1 MSALVSQEQDER
13 SLRHADSA
21 RADRPPVQGA
31 RLLRAMTS
39 RRTRTRT
46 PRWVL
51 GVVSA
56 LLTAVCILQDP
67 GKLIADTKLPLAVDP
82 RHFLGSALHL
92 WDPGLDF
99 GTIQNQS
106 VGYAFPM
113 GSFFLVG
120 RGVGLAAW
128 LTQRL
133 WLGLLLAV
141 AMWGIVRLAEAF
153 GIGRPSSRVVAGLA
167 YSCSPFML
175 TQLATTSA
183 GLLGLVTAPWALL
196 PLVLVCRRDAQR
208 LTPRRAAALSGV
220 AIAAAGGVNASVTLA
235 AVMIPALWLLI
246 CRGPGAWKL
255 RAWWSLSVV
264 LACAWWLVPLALQGR
279 YGMNFVTYSETV
291 PVTTSVA
298 SAPEAL
304 RGTGAW
310 LAYLVAQRV
319 WLPAGLTFLSSV
331 PVILASWVV
340 TLGGL
345 VGLGLLRRRRPFL
358 LALLG
363 VGTVLVAA
371 GYAGPG
377 AGLLDAGYR
386 SALGGVLSPVRNVVK
401 FEPLV
406 RLPLALGLA
415 HLLAHVPAGWQRRR
429 AGAFRATAVVAGL
442 AAVAVTATP
451 LLPGRLTADGSFTA
465 VPGYWREAA
474 DWMAGHGGGGRT
486 LVIPGSAFGEYEW
499 GRPLDEPMA
508 WLSSTPWG
516 TRSVLP
522 LGGEGS
528 TRLLD
533 GIEAELVQGEAP
545 HLDELLR
552 RSGVSQ
558 VLVRHDLDPASNDPR
573 PTSSQM
579 SRALQSSGL
588 MLART
593 FGPVL
598 PTAPSPEQRLLG
610 ELPTTSDP
618 RLEVW
623 QVPGSAQLVDSYP
636 AAKETVLSGGS
647 EAVPTLA
654 AQGILGQRPVIM
666 AGDLPADRPGAA
678 GGLPSAGGGLPAPAA
693 WFDTD
698 TLQRRDE
705 EFGQVHRNVSQ
716 LLAAG
721 EVPPGSTA
729 GVRQRLNVPAADH
742 QTVAR
747 YEGVAS
753 VTASSSGFPLAPAPV
768 YAPFYALDGNDFTAW
783 QAAANGRGD
792 VGQWLQVRF
801 LAPKTLPFVTVRLL
815 GSNGFRPKVTGM
827 RVTTDRG
834 SVDSTVAPTEDVQLL
849 RVPPGSTSTLRVTF
863 TRIPQPGFALVGPGI
878 RELGLGGVTADRV
891 VVMPH
896 DAAPGFGASG
906 PSATGGIAYVVN
918 RARTDPAPS
927 LQLDEEAQ
935 LSRQFVTPRALTLTG
950 TGSVLL
956 DPRSAGAFFGP
967 ARQTLACGSGPAV
980 VLDGHEFPTAVTGSG
995 LQAATL
1001 RPVALSV
1008 CTPPGGIP
1016 VPAGT
1021 HELRTLPKLGVRGV
1035 DQLVLATPDLAAS
1048 GGLTAERATTLVSST
1063 PERRTVAL
1071 SAGPAVFL
1079 AVHENFNA
1087 SWSARLGGHQ
1097 LQAVRLD
1104 GWQQGYLVPAG
1115 EAGTVVLTTGPG
1127 RVLRWGL
1134 AVGAGLAAG
1143 LLLLAL
1149 SPVRGAARPVS
1160 SRRLGDRS
1168 ARVLCLLGGVAV
1180 GVLVSWPAALAV
1192 PLVVLA
1198 CRVWSKAWALVA
1210 LAGAGCA
1217 AVSTALHPGS
1227 YPAQHI
1233 GAFGAIAVVAGAV
1246 ALVAVV
1252 VGAEGSRRR
1261 AGGSPSG
1268 SPHGASTGS
1277 S

>member
-1 MSALVSQEQDER
+1 MSAVVSQEPDER
-13 SLRHADSA
+13 SIQQPAASRTERS
-21 RADRPPVQGA
+21 PVPGA
-31 RLLRAMTS
+31 RL
-39 RRTRTRT
+39 RRVATNRTTRT

-51 GVVSA
+51 RAVSA
-56 LLTAVCILQDP
+56 LLIVVCILQDP

-82 RHFLGSALHL
+82 RHFLATALHL

-133 WLGLLLAV
+133 WLGLLLSV

-167 YSCSPFML
+167 YACSPFML

-183 GLLGLVTAPWALL
+183 GLLGLVVAPWALL
-196 PLVLVCRRDAQR
+196 PLVLVSRRDAHR
-208 LTPRRAAALSGV
+208 LTPRRAAALWGV

-235 AVMIPALWLLI
+235 AVMIPALWLVI

-255 RAWWSLSVV
+255 RGWWSLSLV
-264 LACAWWLVPLALQGR
+264 LACAWWLLPLVLQGR

-331 PVILASWVV
+331 PVIIASWVV

-371 GYAGPG
+371 GYAGPA

-415 HLLAHVPAGWQRRR
+415 HLLAQVPGAWRRGRAAGLR
-429 AGAFRATAVVAGL
+429 AVALVAGL

-451 LLPGRLTADGSFTA
+451 LLPGRLTADGSFRA
-465 VPGYWREAA
+465 VPAYWHEAA
-474 DWMAGHGGGGRT
+474 DWMAGHSGGGRT

-533 GIEAELVQGEAP
+533 GIEAELVQGDAP

-558 VLVRHDLDPASNDPR
+558 VLVRHDLDPGSNDPR

-579 SRALQSSGL
+579 KRALRSSGL

-593 FGPVL
+593 FGPVM

-610 ELPTTSDP
+610 ELPATSDP

-636 AAKETVLSGGS
+636 ASKETVLSGGS
-647 EAVPTLA
+647 EAMPTLA

-666 AGDLPADRPGAA
+666 AGDLPGVGGGPFSAA
-678 GGLPSAGGGLPAPAA
+678 GGLPPPTA
-693 WFDTD
+693 WYDTD

-716 LLAAG
+716 LLVPG
-721 EVPPGSTA
+721 EVPPGST
-729 GVRQRLNVPAADH
+729 GPVRQRLNVPAADH
-742 QTVAR
+742 QTVAN

-753 VTASSSGFPLAPAPV
+753 ITASSSGFPLAPAPV
-768 YAPFYALDGNDFTAW
+768 YAPFYALDGNDYTAW
-783 QAAANGRGD
+783 QSAANGRGD
-792 VGQWLQVRF
+792 VGQWLQVTF
-801 LAPKTLPFVTVRLL
+801 LAPRTLPFITVRLL
-815 GSNGFRPKVTGM
+815 GGNGFRPKVTGM

-834 SVDSTVAPTEDVQLL
+834 SVDSTVAPTEDVQIL

-863 TRIPQPGFALVGPGI
+863 TAIPQPGFALVGPGI

-891 VVMPH
+891 VGMPH
-896 DAAPGFGASG
+896 DAAGGFGASG
-906 PSATGGIAYVVN
+906 PSATGGVAYVVN

-927 LQLDEEAQ
+927 LQLDEETQ
-935 LSRQFVTPRALTLTG
+935 LSRQFVAPRALKLTG

-956 DPRSAGAFFGP
+956 DPLSAGAFIGP
-967 ARQTLACGSGPAV
+967 ARQTLACGSGPTV
-980 VLDGHEFPTAVTGSG
+980 VLDGLEIPTAVTGSG
-995 LQAATL
+995 LEVANLQ
-1001 RPVALSV
+1001 PVSLSV

-1016 VPAGT
+1016 VTAGT

-1035 DQLVLATPDLAAS
+1035 NQFVLATPDVAKDAVNAEP
-1048 GGLTAERATTLVSST
+1048 TAQRSTKLVSAT
-1063 PERRTVAL
+1063 PERRTVML

-1087 SWSARLGGHQ
+1087 SWSASLGGHQ

-1104 GWQQGYLVPAG
+1104 GWQQGFLVPAG
-1115 EAGTVVLTTGPG
+1115 EAGTVLLASQPG
-1127 RVLRWGL
+1127 RLLRWGL
-1134 AVGAGLAAG
+1134 SVGAVLAAG

-1149 SPVRGAARPVS
+1149 WPVRGAARPVS
-1160 SRRLGDRS
+1160 TRRLGTRS
-1168 ARVLCLLGGVAV
+1168 ARVLCLLGGIAV
-1180 GVLVSWPAALAV
+1180 GALISWPAALAV

-1198 CRVWSKAWALVA
+1198 CRFWSKAWVLVA
-1210 LAGAGCA
+1210 VAGAGCA

-1233 GAFGAIAVVAGAV
+1233 GAFGAVAVVSGAV

-1252 VGAEGSRRR
+1252 VGADAPPRCASNGPP
-1261 AGGSPSG
+1261 GGS
-1268 SPHGASTGS
+1268 
-1277 S
+1277 